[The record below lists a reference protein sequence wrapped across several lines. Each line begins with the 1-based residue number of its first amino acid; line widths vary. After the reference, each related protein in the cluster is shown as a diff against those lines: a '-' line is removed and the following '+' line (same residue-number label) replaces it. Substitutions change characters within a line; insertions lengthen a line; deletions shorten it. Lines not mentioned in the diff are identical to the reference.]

1 MSTIAHP
8 PGDTLMV
15 KTAKGSA
22 EISTREHRLGPRLR
36 TILIMVDGRLTL
48 AELAARAAT
57 FGNAPA
63 IVDHLLNEG
72 FIEPK
77 TAAAAPAPPPPPA
90 DPMARTVRMTTL
102 DFQGGVDDATRSLVT
117 ELTRSG
123 NLMTLRGDSLAGM
136 RENEAINPAKF
147 FMRETISRLLGGG
160 AVGVLDAIDQAT
172 THERVLVELANC
184 WEIIKDLKGLEEAD
198 SFRIS
203 VMALL
208 PE

>member
-1 MSTIAHP
+1 
-8 PGDTLMV
+8 MV

-77 TAAAAPAPPPPPA
+77 TPVVSPASPPAAA
-90 DPMARTVRMTTL
+90 DPMARTIQMTTL
-102 DFQGGVDDATRSLVT
+102 DLRQGVDDTTRSLVT

-147 FMRETISRLLGGG
+147 YMRETMSRLLGGG
-160 AVGVLDAIDQAT
+160 AIGVLDAIDLAT
-172 THERVLVELANC
+172 THDRLLAELATC
-184 WEIIKDLKGLEEAD
+184 WEIVKDLKGTDEAD

-203 VMALL
+203 VLALL
-208 PE
+208 PG